1 MLETRKNLFTANFI
15 SNQYKTKLELVLLE
29 SSSSLFRSFI
39 LQIFKLKKLFFTNY
53 TLSITNL
60 PIFPSRYSRK
70 TMLITLLI
78 SGTPPLLR
86 QPLF

>member
-39 LQIFKLKKLFFTNY
+39 LQIVKLKKLF
-53 TLSITNL
+53 
-60 PIFPSRYSRK
+60 
-70 TMLITLLI
+70 
-78 SGTPPLLR
+78 LR
-86 QPLF
+86 IIHYL